1 MVWSRTS
8 FPVQLLLMSCICPAC
23 SKNGVHQLKAFQAS
37 GAQQRSHMI
46 FGEIVSDLWTG
57 VEDASLEFL
66 LRKAGV
72 VYTSVPAFVS
82 F

>member
-1 MVWSRTS
+1 
-8 FPVQLLLMSCICPAC
+8 
-23 SKNGVHQLKAFQAS
+23 
-37 GAQQRSHMI
+37 MI